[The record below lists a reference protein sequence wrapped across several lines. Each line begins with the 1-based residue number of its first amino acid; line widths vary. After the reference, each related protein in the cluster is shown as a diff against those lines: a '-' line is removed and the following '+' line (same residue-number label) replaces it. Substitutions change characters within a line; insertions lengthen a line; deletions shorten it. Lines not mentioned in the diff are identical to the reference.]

1 MQEKS
6 ALDLARFSG
15 RGYSRLP
22 PFWGRLGLRD
32 GFPYYMEGRRQGSKC
47 ESILDLGT
55 GFPTRIGETHVSA
68 SEEPDGYSA
77 SLSASDQDG
86 GIPRRGKSA
95 LAEVA
100 DDDGADGCAAQGEDS
115 L

>member
-55 GFPTRIGETHVSA
+55 V
-68 SEEPDGYSA
+68 
-77 SLSASDQDG
+77 
-86 GIPRRGKSA
+86 
-95 LAEVA
+95 
-100 DDDGADGCAAQGEDS
+100 
-115 L
+115 